1 MDEIFALFAQM
12 RWQDAL
18 DILLVAFVVY
28 HVILLIRGTRAMQ
41 MVGGLGVVLAVLV
54 MSRYLELETVN
65 WIINSF
71 FSSIILVIIILF
83 QADIRRALSR
93 MGQGPFF
100 GSGSEASATLEEVV
114 RTAVSL
120 ASRMMGGLM
129 VLERNTGLVEYVE
142 TGTKVDAR
150 VSRELMVSLFQPPG
164 PLHDGAVVIRGDR
177 IVAARCLLPL
187 STNPNLGRHLGTR
200 HRAALGLSEDTDAVC
215 VVVSEERGRVSV
227 AVGGKLTPDLDAAAL
242 RNLLF
247 ELFEVGEARHHR
259 LLFWR
264 QNGRA

>member
-1 MDEIFALFAQM
+1 MNEILALFAQM
-12 RWQDAL
+12 RWQDAA
-18 DILLVAFVVY
+18 DILLVSFVIY
-28 HVILLIRGTRAMQ
+28 QVILLVKGTRAMQ
-41 MVGGLGVVLAVLV
+41 MILGLGVVVATLV
-54 MSRYLELETVN
+54 VSQLLQLETIN
-65 WIINSF
+65 WILNSF
-71 FSSIILVIIILF
+71 LSSIILVIIILF
-83 QADIRRALSR
+83 QSDIRRALSR

-100 GSGSEASATLEEVV
+100 AAGADPSPTLEEVV

-120 ASRMMGGLM
+120 ASRMMGGLI
-129 VLERNTGLVEYVE
+129 VLERNVGLADFVE
-142 TGTKVDAR
+142 TGTKLDAR

-164 PLHDGAVVIRGDR
+164 PLHDGAVIVRGER

-200 HRAALGLSEDTDAVC
+200 HRAGLGLSEESDAVC

-247 ELFEVGEARHHR
+247 ELFEVGEHKRGR
-259 LLFWR
+259 FWLWR
-264 QNGRA
+264 RGGNA